1 MPMQYTMKKTVSEII
16 TSLKKLPPPGKKTG
30 SFWEFM
36 KSQLTDEG
44 EWDQKHIK
52 VIEKEIDKFLT
63 KVDKKS
69 LIEMWKETLTG
80 NEISNES
87 KKPEIKEMKVDL
99 TEEILGRVMD
109 QMDENYVTRD
119 PLFKHEEPVYDTEKE
134 IDKEGENLDF
144 DLDKEPEEIT
154 DEEIE
159 LDDNNTFDENDEDD
173 DEFKY

>member
-1 MPMQYTMKKTVSEII
+1 MQYTVKKTVSEII
-16 TSLKKLPPPGKKTG
+16 TTLKKLPYPGKKTG

-69 LIEMWKETLTG
+69 LIEMWKETQTG
-80 NEISNES
+80 NEKSGQS
-87 KKPEIKEMKVDL
+87 KKPDIKEMKADL

-109 QMDENYVTRD
+109 QMDENYAARD
-119 PLFKHEEPVYDTEKE
+119 PLFKHEEPVYDTKKE
-134 IDKEGENLDF
+134 IDKEGANLDF
-144 DLDKEPEEIT
+144 DMDNEPEEIP
-154 DEEIE
+154 DEDIE
-159 LDDNNTFDENDEDD
+159 LDKNNTFDENDTDD